1 MRKKI
6 IISLLCYLF
15 ADTMGV
21 QLNGMLKASYSDNNR
36 MGVSLRK
43 IPYPFRSDWLNTP
56 YWSDSKPEAS
66 KINSVEEAQSMSNE
80 IEKLEWKLYEANKGQ
95 KKITIKEIENLKKEI
110 REKKCVLMNYIDPK
124 LNECSYR
131 CEKNDIRYT
140 AVQDLL
146 KLLGLAERNVEVR
159 FVNEKSLIKFAK
171 LPADKEQEFL
181 NLLNSDDSLSEI
193 FSQCCNFKDTVHP
206 TRENDKK
213 VQDKILELVE
223 EGCAQS
229 EIFRRA
235 MVCFLALSQ
244 STILP
249 KGHENLIKGEYYSCC
264 SPKHIQL
271 NLGEDDSFYS
281 SPFEGSYGFPIIE
294 GKNIFAV
301 INPKKWIL
309 FHECGHAN
317 NTIFDLIPYGIFS
330 NTLDRESL
338 EYYNLISNFLLS
350 ENDSSE
356 QMRHT
361 GNCTDNQNDGLPT
374 PAERVVKWM
383 RSMAEVW
390 QILGL
395 AYVETNDGGILYINE
410 LSDLALNLHLGNP
423 IRLDHEGDIDYS
435 NISVNH
441 EIVFKERVQ
450 KLFDVLFR
458 IHSSSLDEYLLKL
471 GDNDRKRI
479 NRINETPEGDSQ
491 SLVSEFLDEEDDEF
505 SFELKEW

>member
-6 IISLLCYLF
+6 VISLLCYLF
-15 ADTMGV
+15 ADTMGAR
-21 QLNGMLKASYSDNNR
+21 LNGILKASYGDNNR
-36 MGVSLRK
+36 VGVSLRK
-43 IPYPFRSDWLNTP
+43 MPRPFRSDWLNTP
-56 YWSDSKPEAS
+56 YWSDSKAEACEIS
-66 KINSVEEAQSMSNE
+66 SVEEALSMSNE
-80 IEKLEWKLYEANKGQ
+80 IWKLECKLYEANERRSK
-95 KKITIKEIENLKKEI
+95 TTTKEIENLKKEI
-110 REKKCVLMNYIDPK
+110 REKKCILINYIGPK

-140 AVQDLL
+140 VVQDLL

-171 LPADKEQEFL
+171 LPVDKEQEFL

-193 FSQCCNFKDTVHP
+193 FSQCCTFKDTVHP
-206 TRENDKK
+206 SRENDKK
-213 VQDKILELVE
+213 VQNKILELVE

-249 KGHENLIKGEYYSCC
+249 KGHENLVKGECCSCC
-264 SPKHIQL
+264 NPKYIQL

-281 SPFEGSYGFPIIE
+281 SPFEGSYGFPVIE
-294 GKNIFAV
+294 GKNTFAV

-317 NTIFDLIPYGIFS
+317 STIFDLIPYGIFS
-330 NTLDRESL
+330 NTLDRESS

-356 QMRHT
+356 EMRHMS
-361 GNCTDNQNDGLPT
+361 NCTDNQNGGSST
-374 PAERVVKWM
+374 PAGRVVRWM
-383 RSMAEVW
+383 GSIAEVW

-395 AYVETNDGGILYINE
+395 AYVGTGNGGVLYINE

-423 IRLDHEGDIDYS
+423 IRLDHEGDIDYFS
-435 NISVNH
+435 ISVNH
-441 EIVFKERVQ
+441 EIVFQKKVQ
-450 KLFDVLFR
+450 KLFDALFR
-458 IHSSSLDEYLLKL
+458 VHGSSWDEYLLKL

-479 NRINETPEGDSQ
+479 DKIKEPTEKDSR
-491 SLVSEFLDEEDDEF
+491 SLVDKLLDGNDDEF
-505 SFELKEW
+505 SFGSVGW